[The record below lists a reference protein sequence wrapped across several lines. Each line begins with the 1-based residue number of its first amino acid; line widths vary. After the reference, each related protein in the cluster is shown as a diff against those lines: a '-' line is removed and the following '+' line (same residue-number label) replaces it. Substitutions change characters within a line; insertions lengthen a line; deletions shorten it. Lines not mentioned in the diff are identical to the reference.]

1 MVQRPILARQTK
13 QSLLLPPT
21 DRLAASPTDANN
33 NMVAE
38 IVPADIQVA
47 LAVVEVENAHA
58 DVEMAPAGDG
68 NDILFWV

>member
-1 MVQRPILARQTK
+1 M

-21 DRLAASPTDANN
+21 DRLAAAPTDANN

-47 LAVVEVENAHA
+47 LAVVEVENTYT
-58 DVEMAPAGDG
+58 DVEMAPAGDE
-68 NDILFWV
+68 NDIFFWV